1 MNCTMNRN
9 CNCSGNTMSCC
20 GRSCNMS
27 GGNRPNNMSGFGC
40 SNNATQGCGCSN
52 NTTQSC
58 GPLGNNSNN
67 MSRNGSANSSNNC
80 SCMNNNRNMTANGNS
95 RNSSSGNICG
105 CKRAGGCGCMKTDG
119 CDIGTEHVDHMA
131 PGMCYVP
138 WQKWEDI
145 YSPEEGFARGTIF
158 AQLDKSYIGR
168 KCK

>member
-9 CNCSGNTMSCC
+9 CNCSGNTMSGC
-20 GRSCNMS
+20 GRSCNMP

-58 GPLGNNSNN
+58 GP
-67 MSRNGSANSSNNC
+67 A
-80 SCMNNNRNMTANGNS
+80 
-95 RNSSSGNICG
+95 GNICG
-105 CKRAGGCGCMKTDG
+105 CKKAGGCGCMKTDG

>member
-9 CNCSGNTMSCC
+9 CNCSGNTMSGC

-27 GGNRPNNMSGFGC
+27 GGNRPNNMSGFDC
-40 SNNATQGCGCSN
+40 SNNATQGCGYSN

-58 GPLGNNSNN
+58 GP
-67 MSRNGSANSSNNC
+67 
-80 SCMNNNRNMTANGNS
+80 
-95 RNSSSGNICG
+95 SGNICG
-105 CKRAGGCGCMKTDG
+105 CKKAGGCGCMKTDG

>member
-9 CNCSGNTMSCC
+9 CNCSGNTMSGC

-58 GPLGNNSNN
+58 GPLGN
-67 MSRNGSANSSNNC
+67 
-80 SCMNNNRNMTANGNS
+80 
-95 RNSSSGNICG
+95 ICG
-105 CKRAGGCGCMKTDG
+105 CKKAGGCGCMKTDG

>member
-9 CNCSGNTMSCC
+9 CNCSGNTMSGC

-27 GGNRPNNMSGFGC
+27 GGNRPNNMSGLGC

-58 GPLGNNSNN
+58 GP
-67 MSRNGSANSSNNC
+67 
-80 SCMNNNRNMTANGNS
+80 
-95 RNSSSGNICG
+95 SGNICG
-105 CKRAGGCGCMKTDG
+105 CKKAGGCGCMKTDG

>member
-9 CNCSGNTMSCC
+9 CNCSGNTMSGC

-58 GPLGNNSNN
+58 GP
-67 MSRNGSANSSNNC
+67 
-80 SCMNNNRNMTANGNS
+80 
-95 RNSSSGNICG
+95 SGNICG
-105 CKRAGGCGCMKTDG
+105 CKKAGGCGCMKTDG

-168 KCK
+168 KSK

>member
-9 CNCSGNTMSCC
+9 CNCSGNTMSSC

-58 GPLGNNSNN
+58 GP
-67 MSRNGSANSSNNC
+67 
-80 SCMNNNRNMTANGNS
+80 
-95 RNSSSGNICG
+95 SGNICG
-105 CKRAGGCGCMKTDG
+105 CKKAGGCGCMKTDG

>member
-9 CNCSGNTMSCC
+9 CNCSGNTMSGC

-27 GGNRPNNMSGFGC
+27 GGNRPKNMSGFGC

-58 GPLGNNSNN
+58 GP
-67 MSRNGSANSSNNC
+67 A
-80 SCMNNNRNMTANGNS
+80 
-95 RNSSSGNICG
+95 GNICG
-105 CKRAGGCGCMKTDG
+105 CKKAGGCGCMKTDG

>member
-9 CNCSGNTMSCC
+9 CNCSGNTMSGC

-40 SNNATQGCGCSN
+40 SNN
-52 NTTQSC
+52 TTQSC
-58 GPLGNNSNN
+58 GP
-67 MSRNGSANSSNNC
+67 
-80 SCMNNNRNMTANGNS
+80 
-95 RNSSSGNICG
+95 SGNICG
-105 CKRAGGCGCMKTDG
+105 CKKAGGCGCMKTDG

>member
-9 CNCSGNTMSCC
+9 CNCSGNTMSGC
-20 GRSCNMS
+20 GRACNMS

-58 GPLGNNSNN
+58 GP
-67 MSRNGSANSSNNC
+67 
-80 SCMNNNRNMTANGNS
+80 
-95 RNSSSGNICG
+95 SGNICG
-105 CKRAGGCGCMKTDG
+105 CKKAGGCGCMKTDG

>member
-9 CNCSGNTMSCC
+9 CNCSGNTMSGC

-58 GPLGNNSNN
+58 GP
-67 MSRNGSANSSNNC
+67 
-80 SCMNNNRNMTANGNS
+80 
-95 RNSSSGNICG
+95 SGNICG
-105 CKRAGGCGCMKTDG
+105 CKKAGGCGCMKTDG

-131 PGMCYVP
+131 HGMCYVP
-138 WQKWEDI
+138 LQKWEDI

>member
-9 CNCSGNTMSCC
+9 CNCSGNTMSGC

-58 GPLGNNSNN
+58 GP
-67 MSRNGSANSSNNC
+67 
-80 SCMNNNRNMTANGNS
+80 
-95 RNSSSGNICG
+95 SGNICG
-105 CKRAGGCGCMKTDG
+105 CKKAGGCGCMKTDG

-138 WQKWEDI
+138 WQKCEDI

>member
-9 CNCSGNTMSCC
+9 CNCSGNTMSGC

-52 NTTQSC
+52 NTTQSY
-58 GPLGNNSNN
+58 GP
-67 MSRNGSANSSNNC
+67 
-80 SCMNNNRNMTANGNS
+80 
-95 RNSSSGNICG
+95 SGNICG
-105 CKRAGGCGCMKTDG
+105 CKKAGGCGCMKTDG

>member
-9 CNCSGNTMSCC
+9 CNCSGNTMSGC

-40 SNNATQGCGCSN
+40 SNKATQGCGCSN

-58 GPLGNNSNN
+58 GP
-67 MSRNGSANSSNNC
+67 
-80 SCMNNNRNMTANGNS
+80 
-95 RNSSSGNICG
+95 SGNICG
-105 CKRAGGCGCMKTDG
+105 CKKAGGCGCMKTDG

>member
-9 CNCSGNTMSCC
+9 CNCSGNTMSGC

-58 GPLGNNSNN
+58 GP
-67 MSRNGSANSSNNC
+67 
-80 SCMNNNRNMTANGNS
+80 
-95 RNSSSGNICG
+95 SGNICG
-105 CKRAGGCGCMKTDG
+105 CKKAGGCGCMKTDG

>member
-9 CNCSGNTMSCC
+9 CNCSGNTMSGC

-58 GPLGNNSNN
+58 GP
-67 MSRNGSANSSNNC
+67 A
-80 SCMNNNRNMTANGNS
+80 
-95 RNSSSGNICG
+95 GNICG
-105 CKRAGGCGCMKTDG
+105 CKKAGGCGCMKTDG

>member
-9 CNCSGNTMSCC
+9 CNCSGNTMSGC

-27 GGNRPNNMSGFGC
+27 GGNRPKNMSGFGC

-58 GPLGNNSNN
+58 GP
-67 MSRNGSANSSNNC
+67 
-80 SCMNNNRNMTANGNS
+80 
-95 RNSSSGNICG
+95 SGNICG
-105 CKRAGGCGCMKTDG
+105 CKKAGGCGCMKTDG

-131 PGMCYVP
+131 PCMCYVP

-158 AQLDKSYIGR
+158 AQLDK
-168 KCK
+168 

>member
-9 CNCSGNTMSCC
+9 CNCSGNTMSGC

-58 GPLGNNSNN
+58 GP
-67 MSRNGSANSSNNC
+67 
-80 SCMNNNRNMTANGNS
+80 
-95 RNSSSGNICG
+95 SGNICG
-105 CKRAGGCGCMKTDG
+105 CKKAGGCVCMKTDG

>member
-9 CNCSGNTMSCC
+9 CNCSGNTMSGC

-58 GPLGNNSNN
+58 GP
-67 MSRNGSANSSNNC
+67 
-80 SCMNNNRNMTANGNS
+80 
-95 RNSSSGNICG
+95 SGNICG
-105 CKRAGGCGCMKTDG
+105 CKKVGGCGCMKTDG

>member
-9 CNCSGNTMSCC
+9 CNCSGNTMSGC

-58 GPLGNNSNN
+58 GP
-67 MSRNGSANSSNNC
+67 
-80 SCMNNNRNMTANGNS
+80 
-95 RNSSSGNICG
+95 SGNICD
-105 CKRAGGCGCMKTDG
+105 CKTAGGCGCMKTDG

>member
-9 CNCSGNTMSCC
+9 CNCSGNTMSGC

-40 SNNATQGCGCSN
+40 SNNATQGCGYSN

-58 GPLGNNSNN
+58 GP
-67 MSRNGSANSSNNC
+67 
-80 SCMNNNRNMTANGNS
+80 
-95 RNSSSGNICG
+95 SGNICG
-105 CKRAGGCGCMKTDG
+105 CKKAGGCGCMKTDG
-119 CDIGTEHVDHMA
+119 CDIGTEHVDYMA
-131 PGMCYVP
+131 PSMCYVP

>member
-9 CNCSGNTMSCC
+9 CNCSGNSMSGC

-40 SNNATQGCGCSN
+40 SNNATQGCGYSN

-58 GPLGNNSNN
+58 GP
-67 MSRNGSANSSNNC
+67 
-80 SCMNNNRNMTANGNS
+80 
-95 RNSSSGNICG
+95 SGNICG
-105 CKRAGGCGCMKTDG
+105 CKKAGGCGCMKTDG

>member
-9 CNCSGNTMSCC
+9 CNCSGNTMSGC

-40 SNNATQGCGCSN
+40 SNNATQGCGYSN

-58 GPLGNNSNN
+58 GP
-67 MSRNGSANSSNNC
+67 A
-80 SCMNNNRNMTANGNS
+80 
-95 RNSSSGNICG
+95 GNICG
-105 CKRAGGCGCMKTDG
+105 CKKAGGCGCMKTDG

>member
-9 CNCSGNTMSCC
+9 CNCSGNTMSGC

-40 SNNATQGCGCSN
+40 SNNATQGCRCSN

-58 GPLGNNSNN
+58 GP
-67 MSRNGSANSSNNC
+67 A
-80 SCMNNNRNMTANGNS
+80 
-95 RNSSSGNICG
+95 GNICG
-105 CKRAGGCGCMKTDG
+105 CKKAGGCGCMKTDG

>member
-9 CNCSGNTMSCC
+9 CNCSGNTMSGC

-58 GPLGNNSNN
+58 GP
-67 MSRNGSANSSNNC
+67 
-80 SCMNNNRNMTANGNS
+80 
-95 RNSSSGNICG
+95 SGNICG
-105 CKRAGGCGCMKTDG
+105 CKKAGGCGCMKTDG
-119 CDIGTEHVDHMA
+119 CDIGIEHVDHMA

>member
-9 CNCSGNTMSCC
+9 CNCSGNTMSGC

-58 GPLGNNSNN
+58 GP
-67 MSRNGSANSSNNC
+67 
-80 SCMNNNRNMTANGNS
+80 
-95 RNSSSGNICG
+95 SGNICG
-105 CKRAGGCGCMKTDG
+105 CKKAGGCGCMKTDG
-119 CDIGTEHVDHMA
+119 CDIGTEHVDHIA

>member
-9 CNCSGNTMSCC
+9 CNCSGNTMSGC

-58 GPLGNNSNN
+58 GP
-67 MSRNGSANSSNNC
+67 
-80 SCMNNNRNMTANGNS
+80 
-95 RNSSSGNICG
+95 SGNICG
-105 CKRAGGCGCMKTDG
+105 CKKASGCGCMKTDG

>member
-9 CNCSGNTMSCC
+9 CNCSGNTMSGC

-52 NTTQSC
+52 NATQSC
-58 GPLGNNSNN
+58 GP
-67 MSRNGSANSSNNC
+67 
-80 SCMNNNRNMTANGNS
+80 
-95 RNSSSGNICG
+95 SGNICG
-105 CKRAGGCGCMKTDG
+105 CKKAGGCGCMKTDG

>member
-9 CNCSGNTMSCC
+9 CNCSGNTMSGC

-40 SNNATQGCGCSN
+40 SNNATQGCGYSN

-58 GPLGNNSNN
+58 GP
-67 MSRNGSANSSNNC
+67 
-80 SCMNNNRNMTANGNS
+80 SC
-95 RNSSSGNICG
+95 NICG
-105 CKRAGGCGCMKTDG
+105 CKKAGGCGCMKTDG

>member
-9 CNCSGNTMSCC
+9 CNCSGNTMSGC

-40 SNNATQGCGCSN
+40 SNNATQGCGYSN

-58 GPLGNNSNN
+58 GP
-67 MSRNGSANSSNNC
+67 A
-80 SCMNNNRNMTANGNS
+80 
-95 RNSSSGNICG
+95 GNICG
-105 CKRAGGCGCMKTDG
+105 CKKAGGCGCMKTDG

-145 YSPEEGFARGTIF
+145 YSPEEGFTRGTIF

>member
-9 CNCSGNTMSCC
+9 CNCNGNTMSGC

-40 SNNATQGCGCSN
+40 SNNATQGCGYSN

-58 GPLGNNSNN
+58 GP
-67 MSRNGSANSSNNC
+67 
-80 SCMNNNRNMTANGNS
+80 
-95 RNSSSGNICG
+95 SGNICG
-105 CKRAGGCGCMKTDG
+105 CKKAGGCGCMKTDG

>member
-1 MNCTMNRN
+1 MTCTMNRN
-9 CNCSGNTMSCC
+9 CNCSGNTMSGC

-58 GPLGNNSNN
+58 GP
-67 MSRNGSANSSNNC
+67 
-80 SCMNNNRNMTANGNS
+80 
-95 RNSSSGNICG
+95 SGNICG
-105 CKRAGGCGCMKTDG
+105 CKKAGGCGCMKTDG

>member
-9 CNCSGNTMSCC
+9 CNCSGNTMSGC

-52 NTTQSC
+52 NATQSC
-58 GPLGNNSNN
+58 GP
-67 MSRNGSANSSNNC
+67 
-80 SCMNNNRNMTANGNS
+80 
-95 RNSSSGNICG
+95 SGNICG
-105 CKRAGGCGCMKTDG
+105 CKKAGGCGCMKTYG

>member
-9 CNCSGNTMSCC
+9 CNCSGNTMSGC

-40 SNNATQGCGCSN
+40 SNNATQGCGYSN

-58 GPLGNNSNN
+58 GP
-67 MSRNGSANSSNNC
+67 
-80 SCMNNNRNMTANGNS
+80 
-95 RNSSSGNICG
+95 SGNICG
-105 CKRAGGCGCMKTDG
+105 CKKAGGCGCMKTDG

-168 KCK
+168 K

>member
-9 CNCSGNTMSCC
+9 CNCSGNTMSGC

-40 SNNATQGCGCSN
+40 SNNATQGCGYSN
-52 NTTQSC
+52 NTTPSC
-58 GPLGNNSNN
+58 GP
-67 MSRNGSANSSNNC
+67 
-80 SCMNNNRNMTANGNS
+80 
-95 RNSSSGNICG
+95 SGNICG
-105 CKRAGGCGCMKTDG
+105 CKKAGGCGCMKTDG

>member
-9 CNCSGNTMSCC
+9 CNCSGNTMSGC

-58 GPLGNNSNN
+58 GP
-67 MSRNGSANSSNNC
+67 A
-80 SCMNNNRNMTANGNS
+80 
-95 RNSSSGNICG
+95 GNICG
-105 CKRAGGCGCMKTDG
+105 CKKAGGCGCMKIDG

>member
-40 SNNATQGCGCSN
+40 SNNATQGCGYSN

-58 GPLGNNSNN
+58 GP
-67 MSRNGSANSSNNC
+67 
-80 SCMNNNRNMTANGNS
+80 
-95 RNSSSGNICG
+95 SGNICG
-105 CKRAGGCGCMKTDG
+105 CKKAGGCGCMKTDG

>member
-9 CNCSGNTMSCC
+9 CNCSGNTMSGC

-58 GPLGNNSNN
+58 GP
-67 MSRNGSANSSNNC
+67 
-80 SCMNNNRNMTANGNS
+80 
-95 RNSSSGNICG
+95 SGNTCG
-105 CKRAGGCGCMKTDG
+105 CKKAGGCGCMKNDG

>member
-9 CNCSGNTMSCC
+9 CNCSGNTMSGC

-58 GPLGNNSNN
+58 GP
-67 MSRNGSANSSNNC
+67 A
-80 SCMNNNRNMTANGNS
+80 
-95 RNSSSGNICG
+95 GNICG
-105 CKRAGGCGCMKTDG
+105 CKKAGGCGCMKTDG
-119 CDIGTEHVDHMA
+119 CDIGTEHVDHMV

-138 WQKWEDI
+138 WQKWGDI